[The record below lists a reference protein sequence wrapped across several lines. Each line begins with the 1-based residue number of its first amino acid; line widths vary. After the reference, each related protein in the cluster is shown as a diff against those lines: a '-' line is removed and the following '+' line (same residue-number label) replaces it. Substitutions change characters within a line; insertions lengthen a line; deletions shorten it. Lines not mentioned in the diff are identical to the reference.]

1 MNPLFVKYN
10 KAHQKKFKDTDTK
23 TYQVILKQQQR
34 KILEAVRGGKKKKRN
49 TYMGT
54 KISVVI
60 LGEMEK
66 SGDRM
71 EQVQRGMRKL
81 LRVMDMFIILI
92 VMMVS
97 QAHTFIKMYH
107 NIHFKYAQFISC
119 QSYLSQ
125 LHYGIMPWPQ
135 KLIKSKSRKYQILAK
150 VKFSHTVMTVL

>member
-1 MNPLFVKYN
+1 
-10 KAHQKKFKDTDTK
+10 
-23 TYQVILKQQQR
+23 
-34 KILEAVRGGKKKKRN
+34 
-49 TYMGT
+49 MGT

-71 EQVQRGMRKL
+71 VQVQMGMRKL

-97 QAHTFIKMYH
+97 QAHTYIKMYH

-119 QSYLSQ
+119 QSYLFTTFPEFTQTHVHRSGDAIQPSHPLSSPSPPAPNPSQ
-125 LHYGIMPWPQ
+125 HQGLFQ
-135 KLIKSKSRKYQILAK
+135 
-150 VKFSHTVMTVL
+150 

>member
-10 KAHQKKFKDTDTK
+10 KAHQKKFKETDTK
-23 TYQVILKQQQR
+23 THQVTLKQQQR
-34 KILEAVRGGKKKKRN
+34 KILEAIRGEKKKKRN

-71 EQVQRGMRKL
+71 VQVQMGMRKL

-97 QAHTFIKMYH
+97 QAHTYTKMYH
-107 NIHFKYAQFISC
+107 TIHFKYAQFISC
-119 QSYLSQ
+119 QSYLSTTS
-125 LHYGIMPWPQ
+125 LWHTAMATKIDKIKKQ
-135 KLIKSKSRKYQILAK
+135 KVPDIS
-150 VKFSHTVMTVL
+150 

>member
-10 KAHQKKFKDTDTK
+10 KKHQNKFKETDTK
-23 TYQVILKQQQR
+23 THQMILKQQQR
-34 KILEAVRGGKKKKRN
+34 KILQAVRGGKKEN

-66 SGDRM
+66 IGDRI
-71 EQVQRGMRKL
+71 EQVQRDMRKL
-81 LRVMDMFIILI
+81 LRVMDMLIILI

-107 NIHFKYAQFISC
+107 NIHFKYAQFILC
-119 QSYLSQ
+119 QSYLFTTSLWHTAMATKIDEIKKQ
-125 LHYGIMPWPQ
+125 KVPGI
-135 KLIKSKSRKYQILAK
+135 S
-150 VKFSHTVMTVL
+150 